1 MKLTPVYLGGA
12 ETFLAKW
19 EDTLDK
25 LRDVNQAPNEVL
37 ERILLKKAIQD
48 ADYTSVLTGLD
59 LLDTPP
65 SVEKCKTEI
74 KKKGAKL
81 ELNRKTTSTRKAR
94 MIHQYAFGNTL
105 KSTMKTS
112 LSERA

>member
-1 MKLTPVYLGGA
+1 MKLTLVYPGRA

-25 LRDVNQAPNEVL
+25 LRDVSQAPNDFL
-37 ERILLKKAIQD
+37 ERTLLKEAIQD

-65 SVEKCKTEI
+65 SVEKCKAENR
-74 KKKGAKL
+74 KKGAKL
-81 ELNRKTTSTRKAR
+81 KLNRRTTSTRKAR
-94 MIHQYAFGNTL
+94 MIHQDTF
-105 KSTMKTS
+105 
-112 LSERA
+112 